1 MRKTILVL
9 IIALGALMSGV
20 ALAACGG
27 GDSRSGEAV
36 SSQEATAEIDEI
48 KTMLDDGL
56 TKYRSGDADAAE
68 QIVGDAYLEHF
79 EKVEHPL
86 EERDPELMEKL
97 EKRIS
102 TEIRDEMKSGTE
114 ADTIA
119 SLIDETKMD
128 LDTAKAKLSE
138 PEST

>member
-1 MRKTILVL
+1 MRKTTLVL

-27 GDSRSGEAV
+27 GDSGSADAV

-56 TKYRSGDADAAE
+56 SKYRSGEAEAAE

>member
-1 MRKTILVL
+1 
-9 IIALGALMSGV
+9 
-20 ALAACGG
+20 
-27 GDSRSGEAV
+27 
-36 SSQEATAEIDEI
+36 
-48 KTMLDDGL
+48 MLDDGL

>member
-1 MRKTILVL
+1 MRKTTLVL
-9 IIALGALMSGV
+9 IIALGALVSGV

-27 GDSRSGEAV
+27 GDSGSGDAV

>member
-9 IIALGALMSGV
+9 IIALGALTSGL

-27 GDSRSGEAV
+27 GDSGSADAV

-56 TKYRSGDADAAE
+56 TKYRSGDAEAAE

>member
-1 MRKTILVL
+1 MRKTIFVL
-9 IIALGALMSGV
+9 IIALGALT
-20 ALAACGG
+20 LAACGG
-27 GDSRSGEAV
+27 SDSGSADAA

-48 KTMLDDGL
+48 KTMLDDSL
-56 TKYRSGDADAAE
+56 SKYRSGDAEAAE

-86 EERDPELMEKL
+86 EERDRELMEKL

-102 TEIRDEMKSGTE
+102 TEIRDEMKSGAE
-114 ADTIA
+114 ANTIA

>member
-27 GDSRSGEAV
+27 GDSGSADAV

-56 TKYRSGDADAAE
+56 SKYRSGEAEAAE

>member
-9 IIALGALMSGV
+9 IIALGALMSGL

-27 GDSRSGEAV
+27 GDSGSADAV

-48 KTMLDDGL
+48 KAMLDDGL
-56 TKYRSGDADAAE
+56 TQYRSGDAEAAE

>member
-9 IIALGALMSGV
+9 IIALGALMSGL

-27 GDSRSGEAV
+27 GDSGSADAV

-56 TKYRSGDADAAE
+56 TKYRSGDAEAAE

>member
-27 GDSRSGEAV
+27 GDSGSGDAF